1 MWSERSGLWKTSIK
15 TLLSF
20 PALLPFLR
28 KCVELMPAMGSGG
41 IHQQLLTER
50 LIVKKNYIL
59 FLQHAMSYECGNLFL
74 SGTNLSG
81 LEDVLK
87 IMLDGIVFET
97 DPQGE
102 RAKRASLDE
111 DENTKPSPNITMN
124 NMYSFGSLPPPCFI
138 KTAHYLALLGSGCQL
153 QGTHEPLLGFDGVAW
168 HLQAPAVRLGG
179 RQ

>member
-111 DENTKPSPNITMN
+111 DENTSNYLTNIIELN
-124 NMYSFGSLPPPCFI
+124 SFS
-138 KTAHYLALLGSGCQL
+138 HLLRSAQCGKHACCSSRAWSSCGAR
-153 QGTHEPLLGFDGVAW
+153 GT
-168 HLQAPAVRLGG
+168 VRAY
-179 RQ
+179 